1 MIRVIIALNVQAAQP
16 QNLESDGGIT
26 LKLKLIAIVLLAIF
40 LLGGGCASVPD
51 FDDNLG
57 AIVKPYRFNFVKWEL
72 GAFAYETRQWLGGE
86 DIESPTDTVLEYF
99 SLVGQIRALEWE
111 IAANGQGD
119 IAALEADLN
128 ELEEQRAALV
138 GSVEQIIAEQI
149 RGVLN
154 EQGIFNPWDESIGLR
169 LTFPPVNFIMCKLPY
184 LLVISPRDRI
194 ESMREIALRGNLT
207 LEERESIEA
216 EADALG
222 VSSLVVA
229 LGGAGALYPTLVLD
243 DASLRFTIDAAVE
256 EWLHQYLALK
266 PLGFRYIL
274 DLLGISRDYEIATM
288 NETLAGIVSAE
299 IGALVRARYYPEY
312 ADSAQAEEEPEF
324 DFNREMREIRIAVD
338 EYLADGEV
346 ELAEEFMEE
355 KRQYLLSMGY
365 HIRKLNQAYF
375 AFHGAYADEPTSVSP
390 IGVELRALRAQ
401 SASLKEFLNTVA
413 DMTSRQELQ
422 EMIGSLE

>member
-1 MIRVIIALNVQAAQP
+1 M
-16 QNLESDGGIT
+16 
-26 LKLKLIAIVLLAIF
+26 KLKLIVIVLLLVC

-57 AIVKPYRFNFVKWEL
+57 AIVKPYRFSFVKWEL

-86 DIESPTDTVLEYF
+86 YIESPTETVLEYF
-99 SLVGQIRALEWE
+99 SLVGQMQALEWQIVADE
-111 IAANGQGD
+111 TAD
-119 IAALEADLN
+119 IAAFEAELN
-128 ELEEQRAALV
+128 RLEEQRAALV
-138 GSVEQIIAEQI
+138 SSVEQIIADQI
-149 RGVLN
+149 REVLH
-154 EQGIFNPWDESIGLR
+154 EQDIFNPWDKCIGLR
-169 LTFPPVNFIMCKLPY
+169 ITFPPVNFIMSKLPY

-194 ESMREIALRGNLT
+194 ESLREINLCGNLT
-207 LEERESIEA
+207 LEEIESIEA

-243 DASLRFTIDAAVE
+243 DASLRFTIDVAVE

-266 PLGFRYIL
+266 PQGFRYIL

-299 IGALVRARYYPEY
+299 IGALVLAKYYPDYPDYPDY
-312 ADSAQAEEEPEF
+312 ADSSPPPSDDGF

-338 EYLADGEV
+338 AYLADGEI

-355 KRQYLLSMGY
+355 KQQYLLSMGY
-365 HIRKLNQAYF
+365 YIRKLNQAYF
-375 AFHGAYADEPTSVSP
+375 AFHGAYADDPTSISP
-390 IGVELRALRAQ
+390 IGFELKKLRGQ
-401 SASLKEFLNTVA
+401 TDSLKEFLNTVA
-413 DMTSRQELQ
+413 DMTSRQDLQ
-422 EMIGSLE
+422 EMLDSLE